1 MVEFKPS
8 MKKEELLDIAAANG
22 IAADDGMTKTQI
34 IEALNAHNAQEA
46 AGTPTEGA
54 AEGAENAAD
63 GEGGGDTS
71 HGEKPAERPTEGE
84 EDTGGSGTGDGGG
97 EQPAEEA
104 TEGAGSDGTGGGGND
119 TPGGEKPAERPTEGA
134 GSDGTGGGGNDTPGG
149 EKPAER
155 PTEGAEGYDTFVYC
169 GPSIPRGRL
178 KENAVFRGTL
188 ADVLNYLADVIED
201 YPQIPRLIVPTN
213 RLAAFSVK
221 VKTPGNIAHKYY
233 TDIVSAMKMKKNS
246 KEG

>member
-1 MVEFKPS
+1 MVEFKTG
-8 MKKEELLDIAAANG
+8 MKKEELLDVAAANG
-22 IAADDGMTKTQI
+22 IAADDSMTKTQI
-34 IEALNAHNAQEA
+34 IEALNAHNAKET
-46 AGTPTEGA
+46 AGKPAEGA
-54 AEGAENAAD
+54 TEGAENAAG

-84 EDTGGSGTGDGGG
+84 EDTGGSGTCGPGGAP
-97 EQPAEEA
+97 PAEEA
-104 TEGAGSDGTGGGGND
+104 TEGEGRDVTGVGGYL
-119 TPGGEKPAERPTEGA
+119 AH
-134 GSDGTGGGGNDTPGG
+134 GG

-233 TDIVSAMKMKKNS
+233 TDIVSAMKMNKN

>member
-8 MKKEELLDIAAANG
+8 MKKEELLDVAAANG
-22 IAADDGMTKTQI
+22 IAADDSMTKTQI
-34 IEALNAHNAQEA
+34 IEALNAHNAKET
-46 AGTPTEGA
+46 AGKPAEGA
-54 AEGAENAAD
+54 TEGAENAAG
-63 GEGGGDTS
+63 GEGGGDTT

-97 EQPAEEA
+97 EQPPEEA
-104 TEGAGSDGTGGGGND
+104 TEGAGSDGDN
-119 TPGGEKPAERPTEGA
+119 
-134 GSDGTGGGGNDTPGG
+134 NTPGG

>member
-8 MKKEELLDIAAANG
+8 MKKEELLDVAAANG
-22 IAADDGMTKTQI
+22 IATDDGMTKTQI
-34 IEALNAHNAQEA
+34 IDALNAHNAQEA

-54 AEGAENAAD
+54 AEGAESAAD
-63 GEGGGDTS
+63 GEGGGDTT
-71 HGEKPAERPTEGE
+71 H
-84 EDTGGSGTGDGGG
+84 
-97 EQPAEEA
+97 
-104 TEGAGSDGTGGGGND
+104 
-119 TPGGEKPAERPTEGA
+119 
-134 GSDGTGGGGNDTPGG
+134 G

-213 RLAAFSVK
+213 RMAAFSVK

-233 TDIVSAMKMKKNS
+233 TDIVSEMKMKKNS

>member
-1 MVEFKPS
+1 MVEFKPG
-8 MKKEELLDIAAANG
+8 MKKEELLEVAAANG
-22 IAADDGMTKTQI
+22 IAADDSMTKAQI
-34 IEALNAHNAQEA
+34 IDALNAHNAQEA

-54 AEGAENAAD
+54 TEGAESAAG
-63 GEGGGDTS
+63 GEGGGDTTT
-71 HGEKPAERPTEGE
+71 GEKPAERPGEGE

-97 EQPAEEA
+97 EQAPEEA
-104 TEGAGSDGTGGGGND
+104 AEGAGSAGNGGGGND
-119 TPGGEKPAERPTEGA
+119 TPGGGTPAEQ
-134 GSDGTGGGGNDTPGG
+134 
-149 EKPAER
+149 

-178 KENAVFRGTL
+178 KENAMFRGTL
-188 ADVLNYLADVIED
+188 SDVLNYLADVIED

-233 TDIVSAMKMKKNS
+233 TDIVSAMKTKKN

>member
-8 MKKEELLDIAAANG
+8 MKKEELLEIAAANG

-34 IEALNAHNAQEA
+34 IDALNAHNAQEA

-54 AEGAENAAD
+54 AEGAESAAD

-97 EQPAEEA
+97 EQPPEEA
-104 TEGAGSDGTGGGGND
+104 TEGAGSDGDN
-119 TPGGEKPAERPTEGA
+119 
-134 GSDGTGGGGNDTPGG
+134 NTPGG

>member
-8 MKKEELLDIAAANG
+8 MKKEELLDVAAANG
-22 IAADDGMTKTQI
+22 IAADDSMTKTQI
-34 IEALNAHNAQEA
+34 IEALNAHNAKET
-46 AGTPTEGA
+46 AGKPAEGA
-54 AEGAENAAD
+54 TEGAENAAG
-63 GEGGGDTS
+63 GEGGGDTT

-97 EQPAEEA
+97 EQPAEGA
-104 TEGAGSDGTGGGGND
+104 AEGAGSAADGGGDND
-119 TPGGEKPAERPTEGA
+119 PSGGGKPAEQP
-134 GSDGTGGGGNDTPGG
+134 
-149 EKPAER
+149 
-155 PTEGAEGYDTFVYC
+155 AEGYDTFVYC

-188 ADVLNYLADVIED
+188 ADVLNYLADVVED

-213 RLAAFSVK
+213 RLAVFAVK

-233 TDIVSAMKMKKNS
+233 SDIASAIRKG
-246 KEG
+246 KEV

>member
-1 MVEFKPS
+1 MVEFKPG
-8 MKKEELLDIAAANG
+8 MKKEELLAIAAANG
-22 IAADDGMTKTQI
+22 ITADDSMTKAEI
-34 IEALNAHNAQEA
+34 IDALNAHNAQEA
-46 AGTPTEGA
+46 AGKPTEGA
-54 AEGAENAAD
+54 TEGAESAAG
-63 GEGGGDTS
+63 GEGGGDTTPGGTGAEQP
-71 HGEKPAERPTEGE
+71 GEGGE
-84 EDTGGSGTGDGGG
+84 DNGGSGTGDGGG

-104 TEGAGSDGTGGGGND
+104 
-119 TPGGEKPAERPTEGA
+119 TEGA

>member
-1 MVEFKPS
+1 MVEFKTS
-8 MKKEELLDIAAANG
+8 MKKEELLDVAAANG
-22 IAADDGMTKTQI
+22 IAADDSMTKTQI
-34 IEALNAHNAQEA
+34 IEALNAHNAKET
-46 AGTPTEGA
+46 AGKPAEGATEGA
-54 AEGAENAAD
+54 KNAAG
-63 GEGGGDTS
+63 GEGGGDTT

-104 TEGAGSDGTGGGGND
+104 
-119 TPGGEKPAERPTEGA
+119 TEGA

-213 RLAAFSVK
+213 RMAAFSVK

>member
-8 MKKEELLDIAAANG
+8 MKKEELLEIAAANG

-34 IEALNAHNAQEA
+34 IDALNAHNAQEA

-54 AEGAENAAD
+54 AEGAESAAD

-134 GSDGTGGGGNDTPGG
+134 
-149 EKPAER
+149 
-155 PTEGAEGYDTFVYC
+155 EGYDTFVYC

-178 KENAVFRGTL
+178 KENAVFRGTIS
-188 ADVLNYLADVIED
+188 DVLAYLEDVVEQ

-233 TDIVSAMKMKKNS
+233 SDIASAIRKG
-246 KEG
+246 KEV

>member
-1 MVEFKPS
+1 MVEFKTG
-8 MKKEELLDIAAANG
+8 MKKEELLDVAAANG
-22 IAADDGMTKTQI
+22 IAADDSMTKTQI
-34 IEALNAHNAQEA
+34 IEALNAHNAKET
-46 AGTPTEGA
+46 AGKPAEGA
-54 AEGAENAAD
+54 TEGAENAAG
-63 GEGGGDTS
+63 GEGGGDTT
-71 HGEKPAERPTEGE
+71 H
-84 EDTGGSGTGDGGG
+84 
-97 EQPAEEA
+97 
-104 TEGAGSDGTGGGGND
+104 
-119 TPGGEKPAERPTEGA
+119 
-134 GSDGTGGGGNDTPGG
+134 G

-213 RLAAFSVK
+213 RLAVFAVK

-233 TDIVSAMKMKKNS
+233 SDIASAIRKG
-246 KEG
+246 KEV

>member
-1 MVEFKPS
+1 
-8 MKKEELLDIAAANG
+8 
-22 IAADDGMTKTQI
+22 MTKTQI
-34 IEALNAHNAQEA
+34 IDALNAHNAQEA

-54 AEGAENAAD
+54 AEGAESAAD

-104 TEGAGSDGTGGGGND
+104 TEGAGSDGTGGGGH
-119 TPGGEKPAERPTEGA
+119 
-134 GSDGTGGGGNDTPGG
+134 DTPGG

-188 ADVLNYLADVIED
+188 ADVLAYLADAVEQ

-233 TDIVSAMKMKKNS
+233 SEIASAIRRG
-246 KEG
+246 KEV